1 MGVSLCYQPAVR
13 ASVYGV
19 LILSV
24 LFGSCQSEQTTLDVQ
39 TLEQRVE
46 SFWEARIQ
54 GDDLSAYTYESYAY
68 TGEMT
73 AAQYAGARAATLKY
87 KAYSIDAIDKH
98 ENKAQVKVTVEYQL
112 YLPAMGDVP
121 LSMKMDEDWELL
133 EDGRWYRQ
141 VRPRKPGQGLR
152 DQGT

>member
-13 ASVYGV
+13 ASVCGV
-19 LILSV
+19 LILAV
-24 LFGSCQSEQTTLDVQ
+24 LFGSCQSEQTTLGVQ

-54 GDDLSAYTYESYAY
+54 GDDLRAYTYESYAH

-73 AAQYAGARAATLKY
+73 AVQYVRARAATLKY
-87 KAYSIDAIDKH
+87 KSYSIDAIDKH
-98 ENKAQVKVTVEYQL
+98 ENKAQVKVNVQYQL
-112 YLPAMGDVP
+112 YLPAMGDLP
-121 LSMKMDEDWELL
+121 LSMKMDEDWERL
-133 EDGRWYRQ
+133 EDGEWYRQ

-152 DQGT
+152 DQGK